1 MKSRSQLMVDRLRD
15 LQASSPDIE
24 ASAVVSV
31 DGLSIA
37 SALPQGVEED
47 RVSAMSAAMLSLGE
61 RIASELGRGTLEQV
75 YIKGENGYV
84 ILMSVGEEAVLTA
97 LAREQAKLGL
107 IFLDMRR
114 ATEALSELTD
124 ASDETLQRPDANGPT
139 RTAHETDDVVAGA
152 DARTLTHAATHVGL
166 CGLANAVGRH

>member
-1 MKSRSQLMVDRLRD
+1 MVDRLRE

-61 RIASELGRGTLEQV
+61 RIATELGRGSLEQV
-75 YIKGENGYV
+75 YVKGQKGYV
-84 ILMSVGEEAVLTA
+84 VLMSVGQEAVLTA

-107 IFLDMRR
+107 ILLDMRR
-114 ATEALSELTD
+114 AAEDLSKLI
-124 ASDETLQRPDANGPT
+124 
-139 RTAHETDDVVAGA
+139 
-152 DARTLTHAATHVGL
+152 
-166 CGLANAVGRH
+166 

>member
-1 MKSRSQLMVDRLRD
+1 MVELLRE
-15 LQASSPDIE
+15 LQATSPDIE

-31 DGLSIA
+31 DGLTIA

-61 RIASELGRGTLEQV
+61 RISNELGRGGLQQV
-75 YIKGENGYV
+75 YIKGESGFV
-84 ILMSVGEEAVLTA
+84 VLMSIGDEAVLTV

-114 ATEALSELTD
+114 AAEQL
-124 ASDETLQRPDANGPT
+124 R
-139 RTAHETDDVVAGA
+139 
-152 DARTLTHAATHVGL
+152 GL
-166 CGLANAVGRH
+166 I

>member
-1 MKSRSQLMVDRLRD
+1 LTKNRSQLMVGRLRD

-37 SALPQGVEED
+37 SALPQEVEED

-61 RIASELGRGTLEQV
+61 RIANELGRGVLEQV
-75 YIKGENGYV
+75 YIKGEQGYV
-84 ILMSVGEEAVLTA
+84 ILMSVGEEAVLTV
-97 LAREQAKLGL
+97 LAGEQAKLGL

-114 ATEALSELTD
+114 AAEDL
-124 ASDETLQRPDANGPT
+124 
-139 RTAHETDDVVAGA
+139 
-152 DARTLTHAATHVGL
+152 ARLI
-166 CGLANAVGRH
+166 

>member
-1 MKSRSQLMVDRLRD
+1 MVTKSRSQLMVERLRD

-37 SALPQGVEED
+37 SALPQEVEED

-61 RIASELGRGTLEQV
+61 RIASELGRGSLQQV
-75 YIKGENGYV
+75 YIKGEKGYV

-107 IFLDMRR
+107 IFF
-114 ATEALSELTD
+114 
-124 ASDETLQRPDANGPT
+124 G
-139 RTAHETDDVVAGA
+139 
-152 DARTLTHAATHVGL
+152 HAA
-166 CGLANAVGRH
+166 CGRSSRQIDLNGRCLWIRSQKANITTPIKWRASASKHWRM